1 MEPNQSVIP
10 LTQLKKRKYKVLI
23 QHALRMFEEGAF
35 PSVTELAIA
44 AGISR
49 ATAYRYFPTQ
59 SALISTVVDE
69 ILKPIIDWRPEQ
81 ITAEERVE
89 ELLKFA
95 YPQMLNHEG
104 ALRAALLLSL
114 QQWAEKRSQ
123 ETNAKPGFVIN
134 EKLIRGHRK
143 QTLLMVTEPLKEQLS
158 PELLEKVIHS
168 LSLVYGSEVFMVFK
182 DIWQMEN
189 HEVQSIT
196 QWMAKAILN
205 QAKVDA
211 EKLPTS

>member
-1 MEPNQSVIP
+1 MESEQPKIP

-23 QHALRMFEEGAF
+23 QHALKMFEEGAF
-35 PSVTELAIA
+35 PSVTELALEA
-44 AGISR
+44 EVSR

-59 SALISTVVDE
+59 SALISIVVDE
-69 ILKPIIDWRPEQ
+69 ILQPIISWRPLQ
-81 ITAEERVE
+81 TDADERVE

-95 YPQMLNHEG
+95 YPQMFKHEG

-123 ETNAKPGFVIN
+123 ETNAKPGAVIN

-143 QTLLMVTEPLKEQLS
+143 QILSLVTEPLKEQL
-158 PELLEKVIHS
+158 PAEVHERVIHS
-168 LSLVYGSEVFMVFK
+168 LSLVYGSEMFMVFK
-182 DIWQMEN
+182 DIWQLDN
-189 HEVQSIT
+189 DQVQSIS

-205 QAKVDA
+205 QAKADA
-211 EKLPTS
+211 EQQKQ

>member
-1 MEPNQSVIP
+1 MESNQPVMP
-10 LTQLKKRKYKVLI
+10 LTQLKKRKYKILI
-23 QHALRMFEEGAF
+23 QHALRMFEEGSF

-44 AGISR
+44 ADVSR

-69 ILKPIIDWRPEQ
+69 ILKPIVAWQPEQ
-81 ITAEERVE
+81 ASAEERVD

-123 ETNAKPGFVIN
+123 ETNAKPGFVVN

-143 QTLLMVTEPLKEQLS
+143 QILSLATEPLKDQFS
-158 PELLEKVIHS
+158 FELREKVIRS

-182 DIWQMEN
+182 DIWQMDNE
-189 HEVQSIT
+189 EVQSIT
-196 QWMAKAILN
+196 LWMAKAILN
-205 QAKVDA
+205 QAKIDA
-211 EKLPTS
+211 AELAK

>member
-1 MEPNQSVIP
+1 MESNQPVMP

-44 AGISR
+44 ADVSR

-69 ILKPIIDWRPEQ
+69 ILKPIIAWQPEQ
-81 ITAEERVE
+81 VSAEERVE

-123 ETNAKPGFVIN
+123 ETNAKPGFVVN

-143 QTLLMVTEPLKEQLS
+143 QILSLVTEPLKEQLS
-158 PELLEKVIHS
+158 PELREKVIHS

-189 HEVQSIT
+189 DEVQSIT

-205 QAKVDA
+205 QAKADA
-211 EKLPTS
+211 GIL